1 MIIKTVVA
9 RQKGNVAIGRT
20 PAKRTERAPVKSVH
34 STPHRM
40 ARINIR
46 LDQEKKTP
54 PMAKHPSEALYCHNP
69 EIILSLGAPN
79 VKAINIP
86 MVEPKIAHEA
96 TARDPTKIPT
106 RMNPAETI
114 LSDRYI

>member
-9 RQKGNVAIGRT
+9 RQKGNVAIGKPPEKT
-20 PAKRTERAPVKSVH
+20 TERAPVKSVH
-34 STPHRM
+34 STPHKM

-69 EIILSLGAPN
+69 EIILSSGAPKA
-79 VKAINIP
+79 KAINVP
-86 MVEPKIAHEA
+86 MAEPKIAHKA
-96 TARDPTKIPT
+96 TTRDPTNIPT
-106 RMNPAETI
+106 RMNPAEMI
-114 LSDRYI
+114 L